1 MLSYSEPLVQLLIQI
16 CFCHPVHSCIVTFL
30 EKVKFKDSW
39 KSLGKSEYIIYRV
52 APRTEEARYMARMYK
67 IKAVS
72 GSELSEGYAFFL
84 GNFFLS

>member
-16 CFCHPVHSCIVTFL
+16 CFCHPIHSRIVTFL

-39 KSLGKSEYIIYRV
+39 KSLGKSEYIIYRM
-52 APRTEEARYMARMYK
+52 APRPEEARYMAKLYE

-72 GSELSEGYAFFL
+72 GSELSEGCAFFFL
-84 GNFFLS
+84 DNFF